1 MNKSYIINLQENYT
15 FLLKIIYLLKNNKTY
30 NDIINIDIIGINN
43 KLSPNKDDDDD
54 KKPKSISS
62 NIKTDIE
69 EEEEIDND
77 KKPKSISSNI
87 KTDIEIEEEE
97 I

>member
-1 MNKSYIINLQENYT
+1 MNKSYINNLEENYT

-30 NDIINIDIIGINN
+30 NDIIDINDIFNIND

-54 KKPKSISS
+54 KKPKPISS
-62 NIKTDIE
+62 NIKTEI

-77 KKPKSISSNI
+77 KKPKPISSNI

>member
-1 MNKSYIINLQENYT
+1 MNKSYINNLEENYT
-15 FLLKIIYLLKNNKTY
+15 FLLKIIYLLKNKKNY
-30 NDIINIDIIGINN
+30 NDLIDINNIIDIND

-69 EEEEIDND
+69 EEEE
-77 KKPKSISSNI
+77 
-87 KTDIEIEEEE
+87 EI
-97 I
+97 